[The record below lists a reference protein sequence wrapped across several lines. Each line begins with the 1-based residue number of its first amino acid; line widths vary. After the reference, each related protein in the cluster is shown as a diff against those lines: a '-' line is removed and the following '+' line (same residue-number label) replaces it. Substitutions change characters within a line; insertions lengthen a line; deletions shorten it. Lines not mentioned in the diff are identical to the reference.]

1 MTEARVFAI
10 DAGGTMTDAFVV
22 LEDGRFAVGKAQTT
36 PDDESEGVLRSFE
49 DAITG
54 LDGDIGAAARGLAA
68 TIYSGTLM
76 LNRLF
81 NEKAKEA

>member
-54 LDGDIGAAARGLAA
+54 LDGDVGAAAAGLVA

-76 LNRLF
+76 LTVCFSGR
-81 NEKAKEA
+81 EKGA